1 MTLSKA
7 TIGAR
12 LGSIIELIDIIV
24 SQERRVANPSSP
36 LLNIITIN
44 PMSQGTTEV
53 VMEALSF
60 VMDYTQDLLSSVSHL
75 QISFSTSDQV

>member
-24 SQERRVANPSSP
+24 SQERRVTHPSSP

-44 PMSQGTTEV
+44 SMSQGTTEV

-75 QISFSTSDQV
+75 QISFSTSDQC

>member
-36 LLNIITIN
+36 LLNIMTIN
-44 PMSQGTTEV
+44 SMSQGTTEV

-75 QISFSTSDQV
+75 QISFSTSDRV

>member
-24 SQERRVANPSSP
+24 SQERRVTNPSSP
-36 LLNIITIN
+36 LLNIMTIN
-44 PMSQGTTEV
+44 SMSQGTTEV
-53 VMEALSF
+53 VMESLSF

-75 QISFSTSDQV
+75 QISFSTSDQ

>member
-24 SQERRVANPSSP
+24 SQERRVAYPSSP
-36 LLNIITIN
+36 LLNIMTIN
-44 PMSQGTTEV
+44 SMSQGTTEV